1 MAGKTHSTYTVY
13 KRIANLIL
21 ILIGVAISANLWW
34 MNNTQSAQWYEV
46 QAQQLGRSLS
56 YQKALELAEP
66 VREKDNNAI
75 QLALTQLLADQYVI
89 GASVFDF
96 RGRQLASIGNVQS
109 FLAQE
114 KPAGPERFTFVSDI
128 VATIDGEQ
136 GDDVIA
142 NQVLGY
148 VSIQLDS
155 QTVMAHHDQYQQ
167 QLNQQR
173 IVFMFLAAMGALYVT
188 RAFYKIRF
196 RLHRQLRAKQRL
208 GKQT

>member
-34 MNNTQSAQWYEV
+34 MNNLQSAQWYEV

-56 YQKALELAEP
+56 SQKALELSDS
-66 VREKDNNAI
+66 VRNNNQERIITALN
-75 QLALTQLLADQYVI
+75 QLMSDRYLA

-96 RGRQLASIGNVQS
+96 RGRRLATVGSIKS
-109 FLAQE
+109 FIDEHSEFGAQ
-114 KPAGPERFTFVSDI
+114 RFTFVADI
-128 VATIDGEQ
+128 KTPPIPDSEGNGTVEQ
-136 GDDVIA
+136 VI
-142 NQVLGY
+142 GY
-148 VSIQLDS
+148 ITIQLDA
-155 QTVMAHHDQYQQ
+155 QAVMAHHDKYQK

-173 IVFMFLAAMGALYVT
+173 IVFMFLAAMGALYIT

-208 GKQT
+208 GKQA